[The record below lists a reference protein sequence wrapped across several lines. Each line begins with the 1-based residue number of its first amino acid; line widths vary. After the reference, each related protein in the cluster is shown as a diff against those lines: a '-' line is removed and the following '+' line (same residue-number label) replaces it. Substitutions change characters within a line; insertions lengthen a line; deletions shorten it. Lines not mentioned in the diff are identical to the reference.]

1 MLMSLGGIAK
11 PKQSKS
17 VIGLFR
23 RESGTGGDSD
33 SSQPSGSIQAPVI
46 RDRDRRSG
54 SISTHAVY
62 EIDSTGHSAQ
72 FPVTASHRRNTRK
85 GSLLEVSG

>member
-1 MLMSLGGIAK
+1 MSLGGIAK

-33 SSQPSGSIQAPVI
+33 SSQPSGSIPAPVV
-46 RDRDRRSG
+46 RDRRSG
-54 SISTHAVY
+54 SISAHAVY
-62 EIDSTGHSAQ
+62 EIDSTGHSSQ

>member
-1 MLMSLGGIAK
+1 MSLGGITK
-11 PKQSKS
+11 PKQKNS

-23 RESGTGGDSD
+23 RESHGDSD
-33 SSQPSGSIQAPVI
+33 STPNM
-46 RDRDRRSG
+46 RDRDKRSG
-54 SISTHAVY
+54 SITTHAVY
-62 EIDSTGHSAQ
+62 EIEPTGHSSQ